1 MTIYDKIKDEKL
13 QYSINRKT
21 EKISALLLDKID
33 KNEYFTGEKILSS
46 DQSRIIE
53 QGKFTYFS

>member
-33 KNEYFTGEKILSS
+33 KNEYFTGEKRLSS

-53 QGKFTYFS
+53 QAKFTYFS

>member
-21 EKISALLLDKID
+21 EKISALLLDKIN
-33 KNEYFTGEKILSS
+33 KNEYFTGEKRLSS

-53 QGKFTYFS
+53 KAKFTYFS

>member
-21 EKISALLLDKID
+21 EKISALLLDKIN
-33 KNEYFTGEKILSS
+33 KNEYFTGEKRLSS

-53 QGKFTYFS
+53 QAKFTYFS